1 MKKHYINYF
10 IIVLLC
16 SIPFYALN
24 WLYTSPVFLNLPLS
38 FLMIVVPCL
47 VAGYKIYQNDGK
59 DGIIKWLT
67 SSWDIHKVKHSFF
80 LLMAFLIMPLIFTA
94 ASYFHN
100 GSFHF
105 LQIFQNPL
113 FPSLLTFLAFYLG
126 AIFEELGWTS
136 YATPLIQ
143 KRLGIFKAGLL
154 IGFFWG
160 AWHILPYFSQGRS
173 FIDIIALILCTISYR
188 IIMGYLYAY
197 SGQATITGILFHTMI
212 NFYPEILPHGYDS
225 FNFISVAI
233 LSWIIAGVFV
243 FTEHRLKRL

>member
-1 MKKHYINYF
+1 MAD
-10 IIVLLC
+10 IIMGY
-16 SIPFYALN
+16 SQSKAL
-24 WLYTSPVFLNLPLS
+24 
-38 FLMIVVPCL
+38 I
-47 VAGYKIYQNDGK
+47 
-59 DGIIKWLT
+59 
-67 SSWDIHKVKHSFF
+67 F

-154 IGFFWG
+154 IGFFG
-160 AWHILPYFSQGRS
+160 EHG
-173 FIDIIALILCTISYR
+173 ISCR
-188 IIMGYLYAY
+188 I
-197 SGQATITGILFHTMI
+197 F
-212 NFYPEILPHGYDS
+212 
-225 FNFISVAI
+225 
-233 LSWIIAGVFV
+233 
-243 FTEHRLKRL
+243 LKEEVL